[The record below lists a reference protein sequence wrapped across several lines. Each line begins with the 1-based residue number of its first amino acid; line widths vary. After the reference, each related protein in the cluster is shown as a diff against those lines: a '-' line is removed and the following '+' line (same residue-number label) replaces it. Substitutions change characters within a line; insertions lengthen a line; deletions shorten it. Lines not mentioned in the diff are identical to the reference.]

1 MTRDIEEDAASDD
14 PVLVVLDAVPRG
26 AGGRD
31 QARVATAVHLAVMED
46 VAEPVPL
53 GPALEKHGHLVIGE
67 APTVGQRLE
76 ARQLLPAGRVVRAGG
91 DHAVDGVHAPEGAG
105 LGAVRVEV
113 EGARDHLALAYEG
126 GGALDHIGRDEVERP
141 DLVLGTPAP
150 PVAELLAVLLEQRW
164 SDGGAG
170 GLRRSIHSPIS
181 FSVGSSTP
189 LAPNLSPHSRFGGHP
204 ADACRPA

>member
-14 PVLVVLDAVPRG
+14 LVLVVLDAVPRG

-31 QARVATAVHLAVMED
+31 RARAATAVHLAVLED
-46 VAEPVPL
+46 VAEPAPL
-53 GPALEKHGHLVIGE
+53 GPAREEHRHLVVGE
-67 APTVGQRLE
+67 APAVGQRLE
-76 ARQLLPAGRVVRAGG
+76 TRELLPTGRVVRAGG
-91 DHAVDGVHAPEGAG
+91 DHAVDWVHAPEGAG
-105 LGAVRVEV
+105 LGAARVEV
-113 EGARDHLALAYEG
+113 EGARDHLALAHEG

-170 GLRRSIHSPIS
+170 RTGRPSKSPPCLL
-181 FSVGSSTP
+181 G
-189 LAPNLSPHSRFGGHP
+189 
-204 ADACRPA
+204 